1 MIFVYF
7 EAASPLILLS
17 ALVSGALTP
26 EQGRP
31 MMGPS
36 GRATMASPEATLLM
50 FSASASSAA
59 CCLLRATWRMIIKI
73 FVVNLHEP

>member
-1 MIFVYF
+1 MFTGN
-7 EAASPLILLS
+7 ASPLILLS
-17 ALVSGALTP
+17 AFVSGALTP

-36 GRATMASPEATLLM
+36 GRASTASPEATLRM

-59 CCLLRATWRMIIKI
+59 CCLLRAT
-73 FVVNLHEP
+73 